1 MSSPLA
7 STFSATAVVTMPSGT
22 SARVAFS
29 ADALSQARLLYTA
42 SANGAYFAISSFRA
56 FNRNTTDSDVVR
68 ADLTLQ
74 PHQHM
79 YALAVPA
86 ACLQRVTLCAWARA

>member
-1 MSSPLA
+1 MAGKLKYS
-7 STFSATAVVTMPSGT
+7 
-22 SARVAFS
+22 
-29 ADALSQARLLYTA
+29 A

-56 FNRNTTDSDVVR
+56 FNRNIADSDVVR

-86 ACLQRVTLCAWARA
+86 ACLQLVTLCTWARA